1 MCEAIPCLC
10 GSANSLI
17 LVVRVC
23 ACACAYVCACVS
35 LSVVIA
41 ARLTRFGRTMGRM
54 HYDSESL
61 KFGKFG
67 SNEPLTHPLT
77 HLLRT
82 ARFARTPL
90 RSFVRSLAHSLDP
103 ELVGQWNVFVQF
115 SMCPESQWN
124 DALYW
129 AIHSFA
135 RSFTR
140 TAHSFTFSA
149 LLALLAR
156 SAALIR
162 SSARS
167 PFHSLP
173 SSWERGFCL

>member
-1 MCEAIPCLC
+1 MRVCVCFAIRCHC
-10 GSANSLI
+10 GSANSFWPHNGQNALSEPHKIDTLVMSHSLI
-17 LVVRVC
+17 RSPVR
-23 ACACAYVCACVS
+23 S
-35 LSVVIA
+35 HRS
-41 ARLTRFGRTMGRM
+41 LTR
-54 HYDSESL
+54 SL
-61 KFGKFG
+61 G
-67 SNEPLTHPLT
+67 
-77 HLLRT
+77 T
-82 ARFARTPL
+82 ACFARAPL
-90 RSFVRSLAHSLDP
+90 RSFARSLAHSLAP

-149 LLALLAR
+149 MLALLAR